1 MTTPN
6 RNSIFICA
14 AKRKGQAMVTAWP
27 YNAFLGVFGGR
38 GLDVVWPG
46 FSVAALKDIRL

>member
-27 YNAFLGVFGGR
+27 YNAFLGVLGDAVSMLFG
-38 GLDVVWPG
+38 PA
-46 FSVAALKDIRL
+46 FPSPH